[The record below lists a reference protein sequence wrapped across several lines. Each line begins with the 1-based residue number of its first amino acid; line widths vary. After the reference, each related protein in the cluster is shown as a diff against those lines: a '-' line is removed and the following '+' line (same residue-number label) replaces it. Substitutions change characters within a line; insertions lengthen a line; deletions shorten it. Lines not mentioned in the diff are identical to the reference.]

1 MYKASVIIPVYNAEK
16 TLRKCVESLIYGIE
30 RNIEILLIDDCSA
43 DKSWE
48 LCEKLAVENS
58 NVFCFRNNKNSG
70 VSYTRN
76 RGLDLATAPYV
87 LFVDSDDWASS
98 KYVDTLV
105 KCAADNPEYMPLCGY
120 IFIANVNGIRSYYGY
135 LNEKTETVS
144 LGKVFDF
151 LDRVLLQ
158 SLWNKVFKTEIIRN
172 NNIRF
177 DETITIGEDFQFV
190 LDYFKAAEYTA
201 FTAISEPLYYYI
213 RANNTSLMSKW
224 DSQSL
229 DKMLSQYDN
238 LYAVFNDGSEE
249 MKTKLEEYKQKLK
262 YNYVYHVLRNKKYS
276 SNEKKSKLNSLFSES
291 ETKQLFKDQQI
302 LILKENIVSAAVLLK
317 KFGKKIPAKL
327 QQFKTKYII
336 NKAKGQ
342 LKADNFSIISQN
354 CIGGVLYSDMK
365 MQFLSPT
372 INTFIPE
379 PDFIKFVSNLEY
391 YINQEIVMSWA
402 EEYPVGLL
410 DDVHVHFMHYD
421 TCYEAK
427 ESWNRRKK
435 RINWNNILILATDRD
450 GFDDCVYDVWKKL
463 PYNKVLFTV
472 NPFYTED
479 CIHID
484 DKDNCGYVY
493 DLISKREF
501 YKNGY
506 LINKINQFID
516 N

>member
-58 NVFCFRNNKNSG
+58 NVFCFRNDKNSG

-76 RGLDLATAPYV
+76 KGLDLASAPFV
-87 LFVDSDDWASS
+87 SFVDSDDWVSS
-98 KYVDTLV
+98 KYVYTLV

-120 IFIANVNGIRSYYGY
+120 IFIDNVNGIRSYYGY

-190 LDYFKAAEYTA
+190 LDYFKAAEYSA
-201 FTAISEPLYYYI
+201 FTVISEPLYYYI

-238 LYAVFNDGSEE
+238 LYAVFNDSSEE

-276 SNEKKSKLNSLFSES
+276 SNEKKIKLNSLFSES
-291 ETKQLFKDQQI
+291 EAKQLFKNQRI
-302 LILKENIVSAAVLLK
+302 LILKENIVSAVTLLK
-317 KFGKKIPAKL
+317 KFCKRIHGKL
-327 QQFKTKYII
+327 QQVKIRYII
-336 NKAKGQ
+336 GKAQ
-342 LKADNFSIISQN
+342 RHLKSDGFSIISQN
-354 CIGGVLYSDMK
+354 CIGGVIYSDMK

-391 YINQEIVMSWA
+391 YMNQDIVMSWA

-421 TCYEAK
+421 TCSEAK
-427 ESWNRRKK
+427 ECWERRKK
-435 RINWNNILILATDRD
+435 RIKWNKIFILATDRD
-450 GFDDCVYDVWKKL
+450 GFNDESYESWKNISYPKI
-463 PYNKVLFTV
+463 LFTTQKKY
-472 NPFYTED
+472 NED
-479 CIHID
+479 ALCIPDYIEESQV
-484 DKDNCGYVY
+484 G
-493 DLISKREF
+493 DLITNRQF
-501 YKNGY
+501 YCNKIV
-506 LINKINQFID
+506 INKINNI
-516 N
+516 